1 MSVANR
7 IIVDLMFYLGLPLM
21 IWNIGRGF
29 LGDYMA
35 MFLSAL
41 TGIIYTTFK
50 FYTEKKYNIT
60 GIIIVFGI
68 TLNLLLNVISENALE
83 ILFNGIYLNAVFLA
97 LYVVSMIIKR
107 PMGNIFYID
116 YRLMYGE
123 EQTISQDRSRR
134 FSKREYF
141 YYLTGIFAFRETVL
155 LISKYTLVT
164 RLGIDRA
171 NQIILINRMLSY
183 VFIAV
188 IAVMVLQIDKEWKK
202 MIQIEG
208 VSIGD

>member
-21 IWNIGRGF
+21 IWNFGRGF

-41 TGIIYTTFK
+41 TGILYTAFK

-60 GIIIVFGI
+60 GIVIVFGI

-97 LYVVSMIIKR
+97 LYLVSMMIKK
-107 PMGNIFYID
+107 PMGKIFYID
-116 YRLMYGE
+116 YRRMYGE
-123 EQTISQDRSRR
+123 EQILSQERSRR
-134 FSKREYF
+134 FTKRKYF
-141 YYLTGIFAFRETVL
+141 YYLTGLFAFRESAL
-155 LISKYTLVT
+155 LISKYTLIT
-164 RLGIDRA
+164 QLGIDGA
-171 NQIILINRMLSY
+171 NQILLVNRILSY
-183 VFIAV
+183 LFIGVIAV
-188 IAVMVLQIDKEWKK
+188 IVLRIDREWKK
-202 MIQIEG
+202 MIQIER
-208 VSIGD
+208 VPSDR